1 MSTYSGENLVNNDKM
16 QIEKIT
22 LGPFETN
29 AYVIVCQETKQSV
42 LVDAPAEAETLLE
55 KLKGTTPQYL
65 LLTHSHPDHT
75 GALAKLKET
84 LHVPLGAH
92 PEEAK
97 NLSITPEL
105 MLTEG
110 TVITVGKLQLEVLH
124 TPGHTGGSICF
135 KMGDFLFGGDT
146 LFPGGPGKTFS
157 PKGFQQIIE
166 SITQKIF
173 TLPEETMVLPGHGDS
188 TMVKKAQEE
197 YLVFSSKK
205 QREDLYGDVLW
216 LS

>member
-1 MSTYSGENLVNNDKM
+1 MSTYSGESLVNNEKV

-22 LGPFETN
+22 LGPYETN
-29 AYVIVCQETKQSV
+29 AYVIVCQETKHSV
-42 LVDAPAEAETLLE
+42 LVDAPAEAKTLLQ
-55 KLKGTTPQYL
+55 KLQGTTPCYL

-75 GALAKLKET
+75 GALKELKEK
-84 LHVPLGAH
+84 LQVPLGVH
-92 PEEAK
+92 PEEAEK
-97 NLSITPEL
+97 LTLTPEL

-110 TVITVGKLQLEVLH
+110 AVLTVGKLQFEVLH

-135 KMGDFLFGGDT
+135 KLGDFLFGGDT

-157 PKGFQQIIE
+157 PEGFKQIIE

-173 TLPEETMVLPGHGDS
+173 TLPEATMVLPGHGDS
-188 TMVKKAQEE
+188 IMVKKAQEE

-205 QREDLYGDVLW
+205 QRDDLYGDVLW